1 MRLVLDVSS
10 DVTAGAWMTLVIPVA
25 VAAILMAWGWR
36 LRKRAG

>member
-1 MRLVLDVSS
+1 MRAVLDVSS

-25 VAAILMAWGWR
+25 VAAILMLCGWR